1 MKGVSIDKL
10 LNNRY
15 IKPYGDT
22 FNDGI
27 VQLSFTIPARDKYL
41 AIEAAKVL
49 LSKMGFKDIKIATVE
64 EPLENFY
71 FFVVYACTTYE
82 VDMNNITPIVPEYE
96 KMSKDEIENFVKK
109 YIGKTI
115 TIVGATIGTDSHTV
129 GLDSILNIKGFK
141 GEKGLE
147 AYKVFKVYN
156 LGPQVMPAELVQKVK
171 DLKAQ
176 VILVSQTITQK
187 NMHIRNLTE
196 LVDILEAEGI
206 RDNVILI
213 CGGSRID
220 HRLAK
225 ELGYDAGFGPGTTPS
240 DVASFIVQ
248 FYYKKILKSSEKKG
262 KN

>member
-1 MKGVSIDKL
+1 MTMDNLKGVDIKEL
-10 LNNRY
+10 LKSRY

-27 VQLSFTIPARDKYL
+27 IQLSFTIPSRDKYT
-41 AIEAAKVL
+41 AIESAKVL

-64 EPLENFY
+64 EPLEYFY
-71 FFVVYACTTYE
+71 FFVVYAATTY
-82 VDMNNITPIVPEYE
+82 DIDIDNIKPIVPEYE
-96 KMSKDEIENFVKK
+96 KMSKSKVEDFVNK
-109 YIGKTI
+109 YIKKKLV
-115 TIVGATIGTDSHTV
+115 IVGATIGTDSHTV

-147 AYKVFKVYN
+147 AYKVFKLYN
-156 LGPQVMPAELVQKVK
+156 LGPQVMPAVLVQKVK
-171 DLKAQ
+171 ELNAKI
-176 VILVSQTITQK
+176 ILVSQTITQK

-206 RDNVILI
+206 RDKVILI

-225 ELGYDAGFGPGTTPS
+225 ELGYDAGFGLNTTPS

-248 FYYKKILKSSEKKG
+248 FYYKKFI
-262 KN
+262 KNS

>member
-1 MKGVSIDKL
+1 
-10 LNNRY
+10 
-15 IKPYGDT
+15 
-22 FNDGI
+22 
-27 VQLSFTIPARDKYL
+27 
-41 AIEAAKVL
+41 
-49 LSKMGFKDIKIATVE
+49 
-64 EPLENFY
+64 
-71 FFVVYACTTYE
+71 
-82 VDMNNITPIVPEYE
+82 
-96 KMSKDEIENFVKK
+96 MSKDEVENFVNN
-109 YIGKTI
+109 YIKRKLI
-115 TIVGATIGTDSHTV
+115 IIGATIGTDSHTV
-129 GLDSILNIKGFK
+129 GLDSILNIEGFK

-156 LGPQVMPAELVQKVK
+156 LGSQVIPAVLVQKVK
-171 DLKAQ
+171 ELNAD

-206 RDNVILI
+206 RDKVIVI

-248 FYYKKILKSSEKKG
+248 FYYKKFIKHNKK
-262 KN
+262 

>member
-1 MKGVSIDKL
+1 MN
-10 LNNRY
+10 LNTQEIPKRF

-27 VQLSFTIPARDKYL
+27 VQLSFTLFAPNKPT

-49 LSKMGFKDIKIATVE
+49 TAKMGIKETKIATVE
-64 EPLENFY
+64 EVLDNFY
-71 FFVVYACTTYE
+71 FFIIYGSVIHEIDLEQIKPV
-82 VDMNNITPIVPEYE
+82 IPEYI
-96 KMSKDEIENFVKK
+96 KMSKDEVEEFVKK
-109 YIGKTI
+109 NNLKKL

-129 GLDSILNIKGFK
+129 GLDSILNMKGFK

-147 AYKVFKVYN
+147 AYKCFKVYN
-156 LGPQVMPAELVQKVK
+156 LGPQVSPPELVEKVK
-171 DLKAQ
+171 QLNAD

-187 NMHIRNLTE
+187 NMHLKNLTE
-196 LVDILEAEGI
+196 LADLLEAEGI
-206 RDNVILI
+206 REKVILI

-220 HRLAK
+220 HKLAK

-248 FYYKKILKSSEKKG
+248 NYKKTRG
-262 KN
+262 